1 MTSLRYRVA
10 ATIAAVP
17 VALVVTACSG
27 GSGKLPAGADLLKQ
41 SSSAMASVTSVGFS
55 LRTEGQ
61 PGIPVK
67 SADGKLL
74 KSGDAQGNMQIS
86 QLGLSVQLDFTLV
99 GNTVYVKGLTGGI
112 QKLDKSAVTKSYDP
126 SAILDPQRGVSSLL
140 SKAVNPQTEAKESVA
155 GQDAYRV
162 KATMPKDAA
171 ASIIPGLTQDVPGQ
185 AWISAKDHRLLKVKA
200 TVPGTSGNSGSVTVT
215 LSDFN
220 GNFTITPPTS

>member
-1 MTSLRYRVA
+1 MSSLRSHVTA
-10 ATIAAVP
+10 MIAAFP
-17 VALVVTACSG
+17 VAVALTACSG

-41 SSSAMASVTSVGFS
+41 SSTAMANVTSVGFS
-55 LRTEGQ
+55 LRTDGQ

-99 GNTVYVKGLTGGI
+99 GNTVYVKGLTGGV
-112 QKLDKSAVTKSYDP
+112 QKLDKAAVTKQYDP
-126 SAILDPQRGVSSLL
+126 SAILDPQRGVSALL
-140 SKAVNPQTEAKESVA
+140 TKAVAPKTEAKEAVN

-162 KATMPKDAA
+162 KATLPKGAA
-171 ASIIPGLTQDVPGQ
+171 AALIPGLTQDVPGL
-185 AWISAKDHRLLKVKA
+185 AWISTKDHRLLRVKA
-200 TVPGTSGNSGSVTVT
+200 TVPGASGSTGSVTVT

-220 GNFTITPPTS
+220 GKFTIAPPTS